1 MAGRP
6 SNLPG
11 TSRAAQSLFNET
23 RVGHWLAFSSD
34 HRRYVL
40 DSGVG
45 RICSLVPPSP
55 EREGMA
61 LGGW

>member
-23 RVGHWLAFSSD
+23 RVEHWLASGSD
-34 HRRYVL
+34 DRRYVL

-45 RICSLVPPSP
+45 PICLLILPSP
-55 EREGMA
+55 QRERIG
-61 LGGW
+61 LGG